1 MIVLIGPDCYATQDW
16 IGRKT
21 SVAKMKNSP
30 SFGFLRGKNRN
41 DRVVVSPTHR
51 VDVLGVDSPPV
62 GLYDVNLQ
70 KIFKT

>member
-1 MIVLIGPDCYATQDW
+1 
-16 IGRKT
+16 
-21 SVAKMKNSP
+21 MKNSP

-41 DRVVVSPTHR
+41 DRVVVSTKHR

-62 GLYDVNLQ
+62 GLYDTNLQ